1 MDRER
6 RTGRGNVVAVTDGD
20 YVSARIVEV
29 VVVKEWTR
37 LSPSER

>member
-1 MDRER
+1 MDRGR

-20 YVSARIVEV
+20 YMSPRIVE